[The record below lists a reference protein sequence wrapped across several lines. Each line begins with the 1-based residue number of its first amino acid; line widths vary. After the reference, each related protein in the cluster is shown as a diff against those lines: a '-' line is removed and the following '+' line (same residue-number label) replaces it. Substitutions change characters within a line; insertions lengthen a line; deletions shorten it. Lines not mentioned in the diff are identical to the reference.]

1 MSVVI
6 NIEKVNKSY
15 KKQQVLNDLNWQI
28 NQGDVIGLLGKNGVG
43 KSTLLKGLL
52 NINEID
58 SGSITIFGENYQH
71 LTAQTKGKIG
81 YVPQENDEISWLSV
95 RDLIKFRK
103 QFYQQWSDEK
113 VTELISRWQIDEK
126 KTIAE
131 LSPGQVQRVLIILAL
146 APMPELIVFDEPAAA
161 LDPAA
166 RREFLKEIVLL
177 ASKDNITIIFST
189 HIVSDLE
196 RVANKVAILDKGNIC
211 YFEDLDTTKENVVQL
226 SISYCKSYEQT
237 DEKIE
242 VPYLL
247 RSKSHGQGQHCVTSC
262 IVSNIDQSWLIQMQ
276 KQGLTITVT
285 PMGLEDIFLEL
296 TV

>member
-6 NIEKVNKSY
+6 NIENVNKSY
-15 KKQQVLNDLNWQI
+15 KKQQVLKDLNWQI
-28 NQGDVIGLLGKNGVG
+28 NQGDVVGLLGKNGAG

-52 NINEID
+52 NIGELD
-58 SGSITIFGENYQH
+58 AGSVTLFGENYKN
-71 LTAQTKGKIG
+71 LSAQTKGRIG

-95 RDLIKFRK
+95 SDLIKFRK

-113 VTELISRWQIDEK
+113 VTELIARWDIDTK

-146 APMPELIVFDEPAAA
+146 APMPELIIFDEPAAA

-166 RREFLKEIVLL
+166 RREFLKEIVSL
-177 ASKDNITIIFST
+177 ASEENITIIFST

-196 RVANKVAILDKGNIC
+196 RVANKVAILDQGHIC

-226 SISYCKSYEQT
+226 SIRYCKDNEQVE
-237 DEKIE
+237 EKID

-247 RSKSHGQGQHCVTSC
+247 RSKSSSQGQGGITTCV
-262 IVSNIDQSWLIQMQ
+262 VSRIDEIWLTQMQ
-276 KQGLTITVT
+276 NQGVNITVT

-296 TV
+296 TA